1 MNNFQFSIAKLLNNH
16 LKYMKIST
24 KERKSWIKILYKNIY
39 SSQSLK
45 KGKDKRKKLD
55 LIFQTAFKPFIN
67 TKNS

>member
-1 MNNFQFSIAKLLNNH
+1 
-16 LKYMKIST
+16 MKIST